1 MLKTKLTCT
10 LFSFKIIKSKKTNFI
25 GKKKIQKVLQPS
37 QLTTGHLNMVLNQSL
52 LVQTLK

>member
-10 LFSFKIIKSKKTNFI
+10 LFSFKIIRSKKNKLYW
-25 GKKKIQKVLQPS
+25 KKKDPKSLQPS